1 MRTLA
6 LVFAATLFA
15 APVNRAIIG
24 NVETSINKRIESLWP
39 GEPYLLLGQA
49 HGVYLEGYGWVFTA
63 RVNLAEGPG
72 ISPFRPQITDAD
84 KAALR
89 KRKLERLP
97 KLKTAMQ
104 EMMIAAAGAMD
115 PLPANEKIVL
125 SMLLFHLPYENTK
138 DLPSQIVMEAPREAL
153 QAGLTGQK
161 LKAMAAI
168 AVKEF

>member
-1 MRTLA
+1 MKILA
-6 LVFAATLFA
+6 LVFAAALFA
-15 APVNRAIIG
+15 APVNRAIIS
-24 NVETSINKRIESLWP
+24 NVEASMNKRIQSLWP
-39 GEPYLLLGQA
+39 GESYLLLGHA
-49 HGVYLEGYGWVFTA
+49 HGVYLDGYGCVFTA

-72 ISPFRPQITDAD
+72 ISPFRPQISEAD

-97 KLKTAMQ
+97 LMKTAMQ

-115 PLPANEKIVL
+115 PLPAKEKIVL
-125 SMLLFHLPYENTK
+125 SVHFFSLPDEHTK

-153 QAGLTGQK
+153 QTGLTGQK

>member
-1 MRTLA
+1 MKTLA
-6 LVFAATLFA
+6 LVFAAALFA

-24 NVETSINKRIESLWP
+24 NVEASMNKRIQSLWP
-39 GEPYLLLGQA
+39 GEAYLLLGHA
-49 HGVYLEGYGWVFTA
+49 HGVYLDGYGCVFTA

-72 ISPFRPQITDAD
+72 ISPFRQQISEAD

-97 KLKTAMQ
+97 VLKTAMQ
-104 EMMIAAAGAMD
+104 EMMISAAGAMD
-115 PLPANEKIVL
+115 PLPAKEKIVL
-125 SMLLFHLPYENTK
+125 SVQLFHMPDEHTK
-138 DLPSQIVMEAPREAL
+138 DLPAQIVMEAPREAL

>member
-1 MRTLA
+1 MKILA
-6 LVFAATLFA
+6 LVFAAALFA
-15 APVNRAIIG
+15 APVNRAVIG
-24 NVETSINKRIESLWP
+24 TVEASMNKRIESLWP
-39 GEPYLLLGQA
+39 GEPYLLLGLA
-49 HGVYLEGYGWVFTA
+49 HGVYLDGYGCVFTA

-72 ISPFRPQITDAD
+72 RSPFRQQVSEAEMS
-84 KAALR
+84 ALR

-97 KLKTAMQ
+97 VMKTAMQ

-115 PLPANEKIVL
+115 PLPAKEKIVL
-125 SMLLFHLPYENTK
+125 SVHFFHMPDENTK